1 MGQSSSSSKTKNII
15 KNIGNN
21 ILDSV
26 GNGYDY
32 DTDQEGQ
39 MFENTQR
46 DKLVYLFGEDAD
58 GMKIVSWDP
67 VKHELKKKRV
77 SL

>member
-1 MGQSSSSSKTKNII
+1 
-15 KNIGNN
+15 
-21 ILDSV
+21 
-26 GNGYDY
+26 
-32 DTDQEGQ
+32 